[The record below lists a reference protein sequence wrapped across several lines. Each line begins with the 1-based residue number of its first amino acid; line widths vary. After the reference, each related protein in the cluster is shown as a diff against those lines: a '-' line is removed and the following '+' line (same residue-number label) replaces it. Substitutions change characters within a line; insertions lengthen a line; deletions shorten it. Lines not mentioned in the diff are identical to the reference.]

1 MPIVQRSLKGRTDRE
16 HVKQQALIKME
27 RMHLEVDK
35 ERCQEEQEHELLIL
49 DRKLSFNGQWGTT
62 LSGET
67 RYQVP

>member
-1 MPIVQRSLKGRTDRE
+1 
-16 HVKQQALIKME
+16 ME
-27 RMHLEVDK
+27 YMHLEEDK

-62 LSGET
+62 MSGET